1 MVTMNSGI
9 RMVLISVVTVL
20 AAACETPSP
29 PPPSGPIIV
38 AGAQPNTIP
47 AGVHFAVQT
56 EQQIEASA
64 PSRQIFPAR
73 VTQEIRDE
81 KGRVLVPQGA
91 EADLVIVQA
100 ANAGA
105 TGTPQLTLG
114 VHSIT
119 VNGQKYKVQSRS
131 QVSGTSGLGANPR
144 TGAFVGG
151 GAALGSIIGVA
162 AGGFG
167 AGLIGGVLG
176 AGAGAALQV
185 VTRGDRVRVP
195 AGEVITFR
203 LDEPWTLSAEGP
215 EAPIGMLR

>member
-1 MVTMNSGI
+1 MHK
-9 RMVLISVVTVL
+9 RTVFIVAGAAIL
-20 AAACETPSP
+20 AACETPSP
-29 PPPSGPIIV
+29 PPPSGPIVV

-47 AGVHFAVQT
+47 AGVQFAVQT
-56 EQQIEASA
+56 EQQIDASA
-64 PSRQIFPAR
+64 PTRQIYPAR
-73 VTQEIRDE
+73 VTQEIRDGS
-81 KGRVLVPQGA
+81 GRILVPQGA
-91 EADLVIVQA
+91 LADLMIVQT

-114 VHSIT
+114 IHSIT
-119 VNGQKYKVQSRS
+119 VDGTRYLVSSRS
-131 QVSGTSGLGANPR
+131 QIQGTSGLGANPR

-176 AGAGAALQV
+176 AGAGAAVQV
-185 VTRGDRVRVP
+185 LTRGDRVRVP

-203 LDEPWTLSAEGP
+203 LDEAWILNAEGP
-215 EAPIGMLR
+215 GPAVGMIR